1 MKLLRGL
8 YLTDR
13 FYIGLLTIAFVFI
26 LAFLFPILMVLAQ
39 GALVLLL
46 AVVMLELLILFRPKT
61 PINAS
66 RTVQNPISLGDEN
79 PVKII
84 VNSTYRFPIRLQIYD
99 NPPVQLQLR
108 DQHYQLLLQSNQSKN
123 VSYQIRPTDRGI
135 YHFEDL
141 FVYSSALLHF
151 VQRKI
156 TIPQQE
162 DITAYPSILQ
172 MKKIDLKV
180 FSKTASVGIKKIRRL
195 GHNNEFEQIKN
206 YIQGD
211 DLRTVNWKATS
222 RRNELMVNQYQDE
235 RSQHIYSIIDKSR
248 AMRMPFKEL
257 SLLDYAINST
267 LAFSN
272 VAMKKGDKVGIHT
285 FSNKLGHFLK
295 ADRSALQLKR
305 IMDLLYYQKTKFL
318 EADFNLLY
326 ANIRNKIKG
335 RSLIMLY
342 TNIETEYALK
352 RILPHLK
359 RIAQNHLL
367 VVIFFENTEIE
378 ALIKEAPKH
387 VGDIYLKTFAQKY
400 QLDKKRIAFELKRNG
415 IQTILTNPNNLSV
428 DTVNKYL
435 EMKSRGMI

>member
-1 MKLLRGL
+1 M
-8 YLTDR
+8 
-13 FYIGLLTIAFVFI
+13 GLLTIAFVFI
-26 LAFLFPILMVLAQ
+26 LAFLFPILMILAQ
-39 GALVLLL
+39 GALVLLM
-46 AVVMLELLILFRPKT
+46 AVVTLEMFMIFRPKN
-61 PINAS
+61 PISAI
-66 RTVQNPISLGDEN
+66 RKVPNPISLGDEN
-79 PVKII
+79 PVRIEI
-84 VNSTYRFPIRLQIYD
+84 NNTYPFQIHAQIYD

-108 DQHYQLLLQSNQSKN
+108 DLNYHLDIGPNDSKQI
-123 VSYQIRPTDRGI
+123 SYTIRPTDRGL
-135 YHFEDL
+135 YHFDNL
-141 FVYSSALLHF
+141 FIYTSTFLHI

-156 TIPQQE
+156 VVSQQA
-162 DITAYPSILQ
+162 DIAAYPSILQ
-172 MKKIDLKV
+172 MKKMDLKV

-222 RRNELMVNQYQDE
+222 RRNELMINQYQDE

-248 AMRMPFKEL
+248 AMRMPFNEL

-305 IMDLLYYQKTKFL
+305 IMDLLYYQKTQFL

-352 RILPHLK
+352 RVLPHLK
-359 RIAQNHLL
+359 RISQNHLL

-378 ALIKEAPKH
+378 ALIEETPKH
-387 VGDIYLKTFAQKY
+387 VGDIYLKTLAQKY
-400 QLDKKRIAFELKRNG
+400 QMDKRRIAFELKRNG
-415 IQTILTNPNNLSV
+415 IQTILTSPEKLSV

>member
-8 YLTDR
+8 YLTNR
-13 FYIGLLTIAFVFI
+13 FFIGLLSIVFVFI
-26 LAFLFPILMVLAQ
+26 VAFLWPILMILAQ
-39 GALVLLL
+39 GLLVLLL
-46 AVVMLELLILFRPKT
+46 AIFMLEIMLLFGPKK
-61 PINAS
+61 PIVAERS
-66 RTVQNPISLGDEN
+66 VHNPISLGDEN
-79 PVKII
+79 PVHIKAK
-84 VNSTYRFPIRLQIYD
+84 NDFRFDCRIQIYD
-99 NPPVQLQLR
+99 NAPVQLQMR
-108 DQHYQLLLQSNQSKN
+108 DLHYDFALSPQENKRIT
-123 VSYQIRPTDRGI
+123 YQITPTERGQ
-135 YHFEDL
+135 YFFGNL
-141 FVYSSALLHF
+141 FVYASAFMHLI
-151 VQRKI
+151 QRKI
-156 TIPQQE
+156 EVPAEMEIA
-162 DITAYPSILQ
+162 AYPSILQ

-248 AMRMPFKEL
+248 AMRMPFNEL
-257 SLLDYAINST
+257 TLLDYAINST

-272 VAMKKGDKVGIHT
+272 VAMKKGDKVGLHT

-295 ADRSALQLKR
+295 ADRSTLQLRR
-305 IMDLLYYQKTKFL
+305 IMDLLYHQKTHFL

-326 ANIRNKIKG
+326 TNIRNKIKG

-342 TNIETEYALK
+342 TNIESEYALK
-352 RILPHLK
+352 RILPNLK
-359 RIAQNHLL
+359 RISQNHLL
-367 VVIFFENTEIE
+367 VVIFFENTEVE
-378 ALIKEAPKH
+378 ELIHETPKH
-387 VGDIYLKTFAQKY
+387 VGDIYLKTFAQKF
-400 QLDKKRIAFELKRNG
+400 QMDKKRIAFELKRNG
-415 IQTILTNPNNLSV
+415 IQTILTSPHKLSV

>member
-1 MKLLRGL
+1 M
-8 YLTDR
+8 
-13 FYIGLLTIAFVFI
+13 
-26 LAFLFPILMVLAQ
+26 
-39 GALVLLL
+39 
-46 AVVMLELLILFRPKT
+46 
-61 PINAS
+61 
-66 RTVQNPISLGDEN
+66 
-79 PVKII
+79 
-84 VNSTYRFPIRLQIYD
+84 YRFDVNVQVYD
-99 NPPVQLQLR
+99 NAPVQLQLR
-108 DQHYQLLLQSNQSKN
+108 DLHYDFNLKPNTSHTI
-123 VSYQIRPTDRGI
+123 SYQIKPTERGQYFFDNLFI
-135 YHFEDL
+135 YIAGFL
-141 FVYSSALLHF
+141 QL

-156 TIPQQE
+156 VVQQKM
-162 DITAYPSILQ
+162 DVSAYPSILQ

-206 YIQGD
+206 YVQGD

-248 AMRMPFKEL
+248 AMRMPFDEL
-257 SLLDYAINST
+257 SLLDYAINSA

-272 VAMKKGDKVGIHT
+272 VAMKKGDKVGLHT

-295 ADRSALQLKR
+295 ADRSALQLRR
-305 IMDLLYYQKTKFL
+305 IMDLLYHQKTHFL

-326 ANIRNKIKG
+326 SNIRNKIKG

-359 RIAQNHLL
+359 RISQNHLL

-378 ALIKEAPKH
+378 SVIKETPKH
-387 VGDIYLKTFAQKY
+387 VADIYLKTFAQKY
-400 QLDKKRIAFELKRNG
+400 QMDKKRIAFELKRNG
-415 IQTILTNPNNLSV
+415 IQTILTCPQNLSV